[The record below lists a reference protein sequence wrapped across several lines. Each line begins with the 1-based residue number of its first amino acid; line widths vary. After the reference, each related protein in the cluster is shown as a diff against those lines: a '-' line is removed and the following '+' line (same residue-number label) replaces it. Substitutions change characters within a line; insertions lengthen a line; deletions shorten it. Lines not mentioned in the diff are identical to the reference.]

1 MFLLEGFLY
10 MDVYNTSL
18 LTDVQYLAPLMAYF
32 SPDHHPDSKVITLD
46 DGIKYICCDKCILV
60 FTLALI
66 LYLIE

>member
-10 MDVYNTSL
+10 MDFYNTSL

-46 DGIKYICCDKCILV
+46 DGIKYLCCDKV
-60 FTLALI
+60 
-66 LYLIE
+66 

>member
-10 MDVYNTSL
+10 MDFYNTSL

-32 SPDHHPDSKVITLD
+32 SPDYHPDSKVITLD
-46 DGIKYICCDKCILV
+46 DGNKYLCCDKCILV
-60 FTLALI
+60 LTLALI